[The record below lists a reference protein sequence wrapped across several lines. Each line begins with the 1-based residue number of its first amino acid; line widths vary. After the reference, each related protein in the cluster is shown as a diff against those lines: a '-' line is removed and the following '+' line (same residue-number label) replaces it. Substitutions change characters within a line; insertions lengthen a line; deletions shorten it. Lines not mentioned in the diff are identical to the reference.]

1 MNSGLVFLYIEL
13 CEPNQESGPIG
24 RDFRA
29 GAQRMKTS
37 RQSTSCT
44 LITAELA
51 RDLKIPGTPPQQLS
65 TGVGIQSAPG
75 YIQAACNSG
84 FRWDFSLFNAG
95 AISRPSVAVQR
106 VNPFV

>member
-1 MNSGLVFLYIEL
+1 MNELDKNPTSANYIKYSHHDYVMDSGLVFLYIEL

-65 TGVGIQSAPG
+65 AGVGTQSAPG

-84 FRWDFSLFNAG
+84 FG
-95 AISRPSVAVQR
+95 
-106 VNPFV
+106 